1 MKQQN
6 FGNYCYCCYQFSL
19 DLRLV
24 YHLWHCIASYAVA
37 TFVDPD
43 KMVVVIVSVVDVVF
57 R

>member
-6 FGNYCYCCYQFSL
+6 FGNYCYCCYWFSL
-19 DLRLV
+19 DLGLV
-24 YHLWHCIASYAVA
+24 HYLWHCIASYAVA